1 MSKFLIAVTNLIVGV
16 LIGGVA
22 GMSLGTGV
30 GAGVGIA
37 TGLSSG
43 ICVTVKAAQDKG
55 LVTAEQV
62 DEIMIQ
68 ASKTLGSEVELAE
81 GDEIVG
87 TAAQCDTFLAEL
99 KEAASN

>member
-1 MSKFLIAVTNLIVGV
+1 MSKFLIAVIALILGV
-16 LIGGVA
+16 LIGGLG
-22 GMSLGTGV
+22 GMSFGTGI

-62 DEIMIQ
+62 DEIMAQ
-68 ASKTLGSEVELAE
+68 AAQNLGSEVELPE
-81 GDEIVG
+81 GEEVAG
-87 TAAQCDTFLAEL
+87 TAAQCDAFLAKL
-99 KEAASN
+99 KEAASS